1 MRPTDLQSKV
11 IAFLRFP
18 LIVLVLTIH
27 CDITTLG
34 GDWASVPYASKII
47 EVISQRVATIAIPIF
62 FFISGYLFF
71 KTGKFTTDI
80 YLGKLA
86 RRVQSLLVPYFL
98 WNLLLLLLA
107 IIVGLFTNRVPILGV
122 PMDQM
127 SFLDGLKAFWDI
139 SLVKGGSSAIAAPID
154 VPLWFMRDLMVV
166 MVCSP
171 IVFWAVKAFI
181 ILAGKRPIVR
191 YVLFLAIIFGFGYIP
206 EVTGLNPECWLFF
219 GYGAYYGIRK
229 KEFIVA
235 MLPYT
240 LPAFIILL
248 VLIAIEFW
256 APCQFVFHLEA
267 VFAIVFGMSLTTNM
281 VRSGTWYVQD
291 MSLSNASFF
300 VYAFH
305 FFISGSLMALLGA
318 GFFTP
323 HSWWLLLII
332 YLVAIAITLAVSL
345 LVYWLMR
352 MKLPFTTYIFMGGR
366 R

>member
-34 GDWASVPYASKII
+34 GEWASIPYASRFI
-47 EVISQRVATIAIPIF
+47 EVFSQRIAPIAIPFF

-71 KTGKFTTDI
+71 KTGKFSLDI

-98 WNLLLLLLA
+98 WNLLYLLLA
-107 IIVGLFTNRVPILGV
+107 IIVGLFTNRVPIIGI

-127 SFLDGLKAFWDI
+127 SFLDGLKALWDI
-139 SLVKGGSSAIAAPID
+139 TLVKDCGSAIAAPID
-154 VPLWFMRDLMVV
+154 VPFWFMRDLMVA

-171 IVFWAVKAFI
+171 VIFFAVKWFI

-191 YVLFLAIIFGFGYIP
+191 YLLFLAIIFGFGYIP
-206 EVTGLNPECWLFF
+206 EVTGLNPDCWLFF
-219 GYGAYYGIRK
+219 SFGAYYGIRK
-229 KEFIVA
+229 REFIVA

-240 LPAFIILL
+240 LPAFIFLL
-248 VLIAIEFW
+248 ALIAIEHW
-256 APCQFVFHLEA
+256 APCQFVYHLEA
-267 VFAIVFGMSLTTNM
+267 VSAIIFGMSFTTNM

-305 FFISGSLMALLGA
+305 FFVSGSLMALLGA

-323 HSWWLLLII
+323 HSWWLLLLI
-332 YLVAIAITLAVSL
+332 YILSIALTLTVSL

-352 MKLPFTTYIFMGGR
+352 KKLPFTTYLFMGGR